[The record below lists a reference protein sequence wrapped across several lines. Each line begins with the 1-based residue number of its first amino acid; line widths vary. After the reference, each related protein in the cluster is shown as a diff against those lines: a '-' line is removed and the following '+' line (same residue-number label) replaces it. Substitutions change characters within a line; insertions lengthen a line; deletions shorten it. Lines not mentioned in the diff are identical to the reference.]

1 MLQAFNT
8 LVKPHV
14 DHLNELLGVDH
25 TEDWTVIPVKVKFK
39 SGTTQIFED
48 GLMMECDHAGADMG
62 DVDLSSLYYN
72 PNTGTV
78 EEFDNTHRGLVCDKC
93 SAWQDEGGDWHE

>member
-8 LVKPHV
+8 LVKPSL
-14 DHLNELLGVDH
+14 DHLNELLGETD
-25 TEDWTVIPVKVKFK
+25 DRTVIPVKVKFK

-62 DVDLSSLYYN
+62 DIDLGSLYYN
-72 PNTGTV
+72 PTTGTV
-78 EEFDNTHRGLVCDKC
+78 EESDNTHRGLVCDKC
-93 SAWQDEGGDWHE
+93 SAWQDEGGEWNG